1 VRSRLTVRASAP
13 LSDLRSDNPLEAFNA
28 SRQTMRVLVT
38 GGNGFIGQHV
48 VAEALE
54 RGHDVRL
61 LARATS
67 GFVDATTDRPGRL
80 ETVRHDLRCPDGLT
94 DVLAGVDAVIH
105 CAASM
110 SGSLEAQREVTVGG
124 TNHLLSAMKEAGV
137 LHIVGISTFAL
148 YDYQRIPT
156 AILLDE
162 DSPLVR
168 DFENRSPYV
177 IAKREQEDL
186 VRSRSQANGWRWTI
200 LRPGIVFGAGR
211 TWFYQ
216 LGAKLNERNWLCF
229 AGESELPL
237 TYVENCAEA
246 IVGALTADAAD
257 GAVCNIVDDDLP
269 TRLDYMREL
278 AQWARP
284 KPRILN
290 VPWGLLD
297 PASNA
302 ACWTSQ
308 KLLRGWIRTPHALHP
323 ANTQARCKPLHY
335 ANTRAKHLLGWEPRW
350 SFREGLER
358 SAKQRGSLE
367 FSSVE

>member
-1 VRSRLTVRASAP
+1 
-13 LSDLRSDNPLEAFNA
+13 
-28 SRQTMRVLVT
+28 MKVLVT

-48 VAEALE
+48 VAEALA

-61 LARATS
+61 LARTTS
-67 GFVDATTDRPGRL
+67 GFVDTTIDRPGSL
-80 ETVRHDLRCPDGLT
+80 EAVRHDLRHPDGLT
-94 DVLAGVDAVIH
+94 KLLADVDAVIH

-110 SGSLEAQREVTVGG
+110 SGSLEAQRAVTVEG
-124 TNHLLSAMKEAGV
+124 TSHLLSAMKEAGV

-156 AILLDE
+156 ASLLDE
-162 DSPLVR
+162 DSPLER

-186 VRSRSQANGWRWTI
+186 VRSTSQANGWRWTI

-216 LGAKLNERNWLCF
+216 LGTKLNERNWLCF
-229 AGESELPL
+229 AGESDLPL

-246 IVGALTADAAD
+246 VVGALTADAAV

-269 TRLDYMREL
+269 ARLDYMREL
-278 AQWARP
+278 ARWAKP
-284 KPRILN
+284 KPRILDI
-290 VPWGLLD
+290 PWRLLE
-297 PASNA
+297 PVSSAVG
-302 ACWTSQ
+302 WTSQ
-308 KLLRGWIRTPHALHP
+308 KLLRGRIRAPDALRP
-323 ANTQARCKPLHY
+323 ANTHARCKPLQY
-335 ANTRAKHLLGWEPRW
+335 ANTRAKQLLGWEPRW

-358 SAKQRGSLE
+358 SAKKRGGSGAL
-367 FSSVE
+367 